1 MGSALVDP
9 MGRTLALAVAGSLL
23 AIFIGWALSVRWYVT
38 HGPSPFWLLPALA
51 GPVVSGFS
59 AKAVFLAFTSVS
71 DVASGRPL
79 VLSWLL
85 TLAIVIWPLLGVVV
99 FVLGSLLSRLPSDHL
114 VQLTVSGASRGEVAR
129 DLFWPAAVPLAR
141 LLVFFVCART
151 MMESIAVDLVLRTSP
166 GTRTE
171 LAAHALVR
179 QYRTLFPL
187 DPVAA
192 TEATVQTG
200 FFIAAGSIT
209 VAAALAF
216 ALPWVVGRAVP
227 FVSGSGSGISAQ
239 SGSRRVGVV
248 LYLAPLGVAPL
259 VFGWGP
265 LQGSV
270 SLVRSAA
277 FAALAGLVVLLV
289 SVLAGQLL
297 SFVQVLRGASLRFL
311 ALAVAA
317 LFVPYFVPPITL
329 LLVQLRGLSL
339 LGFSLRLEG
348 VAELAWLLGS
358 LLLVGPI
365 LCVFAIA
372 FHLQI
377 PPREIG
383 LSRHAG
389 ATLRE
394 ILRDSFN
401 RRFLVQYG
409 ILALFGF
416 GMVWAEAI
424 YASLLV
430 GFGRAIPSVAVDL
443 LLAAS
448 GRAGSHA
455 TAASLAALFLLP
467 LLLATFLL
475 QVRLRAAG
483 RR

>member
-1 MGSALVDP
+1 MATPLDDP
-9 MGRTLALAVAGSLL
+9 VARTLALAVAGSLL
-23 AIFIGWALSVRWYVT
+23 ALVAGWAISVRWYT
-38 HGPSPFWLLPALA
+38 TRRPSPFWLLPVLA
-51 GPVVSGFS
+51 GPVLSGFS

-71 DVASGRPL
+71 GAASGRPL
-79 VLSWLL
+79 LLSWLL
-85 TLAIVIWPLLGVVV
+85 TLAIVVWPLLGVVV
-99 FVLGSLLSRLPSDHL
+99 FVLGSRLSHLPSNHL

-129 DLFWPAAVPLAR
+129 DHFWPATLPLTR

-179 QYRTLFPL
+179 QYRTLVPL
-187 DPVAA
+187 DPVTAA
-192 TEATVQTG
+192 EATVRSG
-200 FFIAAGSIT
+200 LFIAAGSIT

-216 ALPWVVGRAVP
+216 GLPWVVGRAVP
-227 FVSGSGSGISAQ
+227 FISGRGSIISAQ
-239 SGSRRVGVV
+239 SGSRRFGLA

-265 LQGSV
+265 LQGEV
-270 SLVRSAA
+270 SLVRSAV

-297 SFVQVLRGASLRFL
+297 SCLQVLRGASLRFL

-317 LFVPYFVPPITL
+317 LFIPYFVPPITL
-329 LLVQLRGLSL
+329 LLVQLRGLSV

-348 VAELAWLLGS
+348 AAELAWLLGC
-358 LLLVGPI
+358 LVLVGPI

-377 PPREIG
+377 PRQEIG

-389 ATLRE
+389 ATLGE

-409 ILALFGF
+409 ILALFAF
-416 GMVWAEAI
+416 GMVWAEAT

-430 GFGRAIPSVAVDL
+430 GFGRAIPAVAVDL

-448 GRAGSHA
+448 GRAASHA
-455 TAASLAALFLLP
+455 TATSLAALFLLP

-475 QVRLRAAG
+475 QVRLRTAG
-483 RR
+483 GR